1 MTTGDLIDWLPPAF
15 TRSALDEWMDTVF
28 LKVLAHDWS
37 KGSGYFMQL
46 FGRVDAG
53 TMVAFLSG
61 RANWRQ
67 RLSVASALPT
77 LPFAAQALSTF
88 IGR

>member
-1 MTTGDLIDWLPPAF
+1 
-15 TRSALDEWMDTVF
+15 MDTVF

-37 KGSGYFMQL
+37 KGSGYFMQM
-46 FGRVDAG
+46 FERVDAS

-61 RANWRQ
+61 KANWRQ

-77 LPFAAQALSTF
+77 GPFAAQALAAF
-88 IGR
+88 IGK